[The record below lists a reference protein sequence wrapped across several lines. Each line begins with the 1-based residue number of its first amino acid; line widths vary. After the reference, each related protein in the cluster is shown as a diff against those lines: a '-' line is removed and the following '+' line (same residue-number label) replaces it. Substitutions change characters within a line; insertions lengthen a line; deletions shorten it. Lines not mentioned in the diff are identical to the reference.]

1 MSYNITVNAA
11 GVEAMLGE
19 AAVGLKAVELE
30 QLATV
35 SELVAAEMRRRAP
48 DAFGQLKDSIGYKI
62 IPEALTSEIKPS
74 ADYGDAV
81 ETGSKPHWVS
91 VKPGSPLEQWALF
104 RGINPYAL
112 QHSIAA
118 KGTKAHPYIEPTYV
132 AMAPVVA
139 AAFAAGISKFVTGV
153 TNGGL

>member
-1 MSYNITVNAA
+1 MSYTITVNAT

-19 AAVGLKAVELE
+19 AASGLKAVELE
-30 QLATV
+30 QLASV

-48 DAFGQLKDSIGYKI
+48 DAFGELRKSIGFKV
-62 IPEALTSEIKPS
+62 IPAALTSEIKPS

-91 VKPGSPLEQWALF
+91 AKPGSPLEQWALF
-104 RGINPYAL
+104 RGINVYAV
-112 QHSIAA
+112 QWAIAQR
-118 KGTKAHPYIEPTYV
+118 GTKAQPYIEPTYI

-139 AAFAAGISKFVTGV
+139 SAFAAGISKFVDGV
-153 TNGGL
+153 GHGGL